1 MRNGEILT
9 IDTIPKYEK
18 PTPLKDVIQ
27 DEVTDNYEL
36 NIDRINKFKYLRGPK
51 RLKEHLRM
59 VMNITFQKE
68 ECLKL
73 IL

>member
-36 NIDRINKFKYLRGPK
+36 NIDQINKFKYLRGPK
-51 RLKEHLRM
+51 K
-59 VMNITFQKE
+59 N
-68 ECLKL
+68 
-73 IL
+73 